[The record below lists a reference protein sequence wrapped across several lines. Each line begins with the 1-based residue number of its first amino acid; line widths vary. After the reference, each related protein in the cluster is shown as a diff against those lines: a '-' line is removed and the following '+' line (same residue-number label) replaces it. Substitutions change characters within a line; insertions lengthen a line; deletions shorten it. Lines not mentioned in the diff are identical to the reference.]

1 MLFIINNVCFIH
13 RICCC
18 MDILIIDNTIQ
29 HNMYVSNIY
38 RLIIIPTPHRDVIR
52 YCFGPVIE
60 HQLNDLVIEWNHR
73 RIRKTLTPGGIPEVL
88 YQLPGTSSL
97 YTL

>member
-1 MLFIINNVCFIH
+1 MHGHF
-13 RICCC
+13 
-18 MDILIIDNTIQ
+18 DNTIQ

-38 RLIIIPTPHRDVIR
+38 QLIIIPTPHRDAIR

-60 HQLNDLVIEWNHR
+60 HQLNDLVIEWNHH
-73 RIRKTLTPGGIPEVL
+73 RIRNTLTAEAPAGIPEVL
-88 YQLPGTSSL
+88 YHLPGTSGL